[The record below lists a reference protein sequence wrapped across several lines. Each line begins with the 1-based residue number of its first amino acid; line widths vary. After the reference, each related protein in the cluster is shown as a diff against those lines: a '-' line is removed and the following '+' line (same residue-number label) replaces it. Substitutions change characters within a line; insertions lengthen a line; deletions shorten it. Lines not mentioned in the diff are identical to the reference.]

1 MQNIKFTI
9 VNICEFIIAS
19 SMHKYICIVQ
29 PSPLSIARTFSPFI
43 TVTLYPLNTTFSFCL
58 KLILD
63 NYHFTFCL
71 YEFDYSSHFSDFPV
85 AQMIKN
91 LPVMQKTR
99 VLSLGWEVPLEKGM
113 AIHSSILACRIPWT
127 EKPGGLQTMELQRVG
142 HDWVTN
148 THTHNSHFL

>member
-9 VNICEFIIAS
+9 VTICEFTIAS

-29 PSPLSIARTFSPFI
+29 PSPLSIARTFSPFK
-43 TVTLYPLNTTFSFCL
+43 TVTLYPLNTTFSFHP

-99 VLSLGWEVPLEKGM
+99 VLLQKFLWRREWQSTPVFL
-113 AIHSSILACRIPWT
+113 
-127 EKPGGLQTMELQRVG
+127 PGGFHGQRNLAGYRPWGCKEL
-142 HDWVTN
+142 DT
-148 THTHNSHFL
+148 TE